1 MLHGP
6 DLAVLVGYL
15 ILIAALGAW
24 FGRRGSD
31 SGEFMAGGRAL
42 PGWAVGLSMFGSY
55 VSSIS
60 FLANTGK
67 AYGTNWNA
75 LAFSFTTPIAAAVA
89 VRWFMPFYRQTGHV
103 SAYEHFETRFGAWAR
118 TYAVACFLLTQM
130 ARMGTIVLLLGG
142 AVAPL
147 TGWDPVVTIVISGV
161 LMTAYT
167 MGGGI
172 KAVVWVGVLQSAVL
186 VAGVAACLFTVIG
199 ATPGGLRAIL
209 EVGAANDKFTF
220 GQYRGDVTEPALWV
234 VLAYGLAMNLSNFG
248 VDQSFIQ
255 RYISARSDRDAAK
268 SIWLTAILYVPV
280 AAVFFFLGAGLF
292 VLYSASP
299 ELLPAGIKNDDV
311 LPHFIA
317 TQMPVGIAGLV
328 VASLFAASLDSN
340 LGSMATLTLCD
351 VYQPYV
357 RPQPSERESIWV
369 LRLATLFWGAAGT
382 AVGIA
387 MISAKG
393 ALNAWWDLAGL
404 FSGGTLGL
412 FLLGLCCRRAGNAAG
427 AIGVAAGVA
436 VITWMTLPKL
446 VDLPEQWRSP
456 LHSHMTIVVGTLT
469 IFLVGLAIA
478 SLRPERK

>member
-24 FGRRGSD
+24 FSRRGGDSD
-31 SGEFMAGGRAL
+31 EFMAAGRAM

-67 AYGTNWNA
+67 AYATNWNA
-75 LAFSFTTPIAAAVA
+75 LAFSLTTPIAAAIA
-89 VRWFMPFYRQTGHV
+89 VRWFMPFYRHTGHV

-118 TYAVACFLLTQM
+118 TYAVACFLLVQM

-147 TGWDPVVTIVISGV
+147 TGWPQEATIIISGA

-167 MGGGI
+167 IGGGI
-172 KAVVWVGVLQSAVL
+172 KAVVWVGVLQSIVL
-186 VAGVAACLFTVIG
+186 VAGVAACVI
-199 ATPGGLRAIL
+199 AVVAKTPGGLNEIL
-209 EVGAANDKFTF
+209 NVGAANDKFTF
-220 GQYRGDVTEPALWV
+220 GQFGDITTEPALWV
-234 VLAYGLAMNLSNFG
+234 VLAYGMAINLSNFG
-248 VDQSFIQ
+248 VDQSYIQ
-255 RYISARSDRDAAK
+255 RYITARSDRDAAK
-268 SIWLTAILYVPV
+268 SIWITALLYLPV
-280 AAVFFFLGAGLF
+280 AAVFFFLGTSLF
-292 VLYSASP
+292 VLYGARP
-299 ELLPAGIKNDDV
+299 DLLPSGIKSDGV

-317 TQMPVGIAGLV
+317 TQLPAGIAGLV

-340 LGSMATLTLCD
+340 LGSMATLSLCD
-351 VYQPYV
+351 VYQRYV

-393 ALNAWWDLAGL
+393 ALDAWWDLAGL

-412 FLLGLCCRRAGNAAG
+412 FLLGLISRRAGNAAG
-427 AIGVAAGVA
+427 AIGVAVGVA

-446 VDLPEQWRSP
+446 VDVPAEWRSP

-469 IFLVGLAIA
+469 IFLVGLLVARI
-478 SLRPERK
+478 RPSH